1 MLLNAHDNYDFRG
14 DLDRGRAIKS
24 GSWFVFS
31 IFAGI
36 GKMFFSVLEAAQ
48 IGIGV
53 WIIKIVNIKT
63 SLPIEMNVNIGDLF
77 VG

>member
-1 MLLNAHDNYDFRG
+1 
-14 DLDRGRAIKS
+14 
-24 GSWFVFS
+24 
-31 IFAGI
+31 
-36 GKMFFSVLEAAQ
+36 MFFSVLEAAQ